1 VGYGL
6 ALGVLL
12 LQGIISW
19 LSVEAFNQARQDTED
34 TFRVLNRLADLEKSV
49 IAADNYHLAYL
60 ISDDRQYL
68 APFHDAEDA
77 VYGDIDV
84 LQESFSGDLIRAA
97 SFGQVVPLVNE
108 KMKMLRDDM
117 DLYSVPGTSDAVK
130 ASNSPQGKQLLVGIR
145 AAIKQMEDQ
154 ENHTLDNNETN
165 NRSRVGVA
173 RTAIFVSTGVSFA
186 LLALA
191 GWRLLNELR
200 AHTEAEERL
209 RLAHDQLE
217 DRVRERTA
225 QLQKA
230 KEAAEAADYA
240 KSDFLAVMS
249 HEIRTP
255 MNSIVG
261 FADLLTQTPLTPEQQ
276 DFARTIGL
284 SSEHLL
290 ALINDILDF
299 SKIES
304 GHLELERAPVDL
316 RRCIE
321 DVLDA
326 ALPANNERAL
336 ELVCDIAPGT
346 PGAVYTDPAR
356 LRQVLTNLVGNA
368 VKFTEQG
375 EVVVAVRLLGP
386 AVASSTDVLVEFRV
400 TDTGIGIPSDKL
412 GRLFK
417 PFTQVDS
424 STTRR
429 YGGTGLG
436 LAICKRLVELM
447 GGTINVESHPNE
459 GSTFFFTLQVEPVT
473 EAEEAMISPGETEPM
488 LAGRRLL
495 VVDESPSQRRA
506 LAGQA
511 RQFGLM
517 VEGEESVVRAQG
529 RLAGGEVFDLIL
541 LDHNLSLE
549 AVRGLRDVAMRLN
562 PPPALLV
569 SGSGLRSALDA
580 AECRSWF
587 AGRVRKPVRRTQFF
601 DTLRDLLKERSR
613 SQPAEAQNGLMLDP
627 TFASRHP
634 LRLLVVE
641 DHPTNRY
648 ITVLL
653 LRKFGFEPAAVDSG
667 LACLEE
673 SAAREFD
680 VVILDVEMP
689 GLDGLQTATRIR
701 ERELSQGTN
710 GRGPIYICALTAN
723 ATKGYREKCLTA
735 GMDDYLTK
743 PVRAADLRGLLDRVL
758 ARRPNG
764 TNGTNGTHNQS
775 TQPARLS

>member
-1 VGYGL
+1 
-6 ALGVLL
+6 
-12 LQGIISW
+12 
-19 LSVEAFNQARQDTED
+19 
-34 TFRVLNRLADLEKSV
+34 
-49 IAADNYHLAYL
+49 
-60 ISDDRQYL
+60 
-68 APFHDAEDA
+68 
-77 VYGDIDV
+77 
-84 LQESFSGDLIRAA
+84 
-97 SFGQVVPLVNE
+97 
-108 KMKMLRDDM
+108 MKMLRDDM

-154 ENHTLDNNETN
+154 ENHALDNNETN

-225 QLQKA
+225 ELQKA

-386 AVASSTDVLVEFRV
+386 AGASPADVLVEFRV
-400 TDTGIGIPSDKL
+400 TDTGIGIPADKL

-447 GGTINVESHPNE
+447 GGAINVESHPNE

-473 EAEEAMISPGETEPM
+473 ELDEAMISPGATEPM

-506 LAGQA
+506 LAAQA

-517 VEGEESVVRAQG
+517 VEGEESVARAQA

-549 AVRGLRDVAMRLN
+549 AVRGLRDVALRLN

-569 SGSGLRSALDA
+569 SGSGLGSALDA
-580 AECRSWF
+580 AECRTWF

-613 SQPAEAQNGLMLDP
+613 SQPTEALNGLMLDP
-627 TFASRHP
+627 TFATRHP

-653 LRKFGFEPAAVDSG
+653 LRKFGFEPTAVDSG

-680 VVILDVEMP
+680 VIILDVEMP
-689 GLDGLQTATRIR
+689 GLDGLQTATQIR
-701 ERELSQGTN
+701 ERELNHGTN
-710 GRGPIYICALTAN
+710 GRGPVYICALTAN
-723 ATKGYREKCLTA
+723 ATKGYRETCLTA

-758 ARRPNG
+758 ARRA
-764 TNGTNGTHNQS
+764 NGTNGTHNHS
-775 TQPARLS
+775 TQPARLG